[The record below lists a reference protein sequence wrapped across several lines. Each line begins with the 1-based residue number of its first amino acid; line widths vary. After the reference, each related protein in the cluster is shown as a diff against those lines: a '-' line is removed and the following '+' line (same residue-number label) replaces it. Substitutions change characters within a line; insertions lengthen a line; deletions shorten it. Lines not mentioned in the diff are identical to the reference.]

1 MKTYAYHAVSS
12 DGRRVS
18 GRARAHDELEL
29 DRELESRGLHLGSA
43 SVLSGARS
51 RRRAR
56 IPADELLSMTTQL
69 AVTSGAGVP
78 LVQALESISRR
89 AASRETSDVLDEI
102 VLGLEHGQ
110 ALSEALEAHPRCF
123 PLVYRASVRAG
134 ESSGALDVILRRLAR
149 HLEWARAM
157 RATTLQAL
165 TYPALLGMAI
175 LALLAILISF
185 VLPRIL
191 KLYPGGV
198 EDLPAQTR
206 TVMALSAFLRDQAAP
221 LLGALLLGGLAL
233 ALVRRTESGRVALGR
248 LVLAVPRLG
257 RVALQIATSRFAS
270 TASILHNAGCDV
282 FTVLDIAGE
291 TCGNAALQ
299 AGFRRTA
306 EGVRRGLTITESLER
321 EPLADPLLIQLVS
334 VGEQTGDLG
343 SSLARLVEY
352 YDEEIPRLVKRLL
365 GFLEPAILVASAL
378 VVGYILLAALLP
390 IFNLY
395 ETL

>member
-1 MKTYAYHAVSS
+1 MKTYAYVAVAS
-12 DGRRVS
+12 DGRRVT
-18 GRARAHDELEL
+18 GRARADDELTL
-29 DRELESRGLHLGSA
+29 DRELEGHGLQLCKASA
-43 SVLSGARS
+43 QASTRT
-51 RRRAR
+51 RRRR
-56 IPADELLSMTTQL
+56 RVPSDELLAITTQL

-78 LVQALESISRR
+78 LLQALHGMARR
-89 AASRETSDVLDEI
+89 AQSEAGRELLEEI
-102 VLGLEHGQ
+102 ALGLQHGQ

-134 ESSGALDVILRRLAR
+134 EASGSLDHVLRRLAR
-149 HLEWARAM
+149 HLEWNRAM

-165 TYPALLGMAI
+165 TYPAFLGLAI
-175 LALLAILISF
+175 VSLVVALLTF

-198 EDLPAQTR
+198 QDLPSQTR
-206 TVMALSAFLRDQAAP
+206 TVIAISDFLRGNAA
-221 LLGALLLGGLAL
+221 LLAL
-233 ALVRRTESGRVALGR
+233 AAAGAVAALSLARRNATGRVFLGR
-248 LVLAVPRLG
+248 CLFAIPRLG

-270 TASILHNAGCDV
+270 TASTLFNAGCDV
-282 FTVLDIAGE
+282 FTVLDVAGQ
-291 TCGNAALQ
+291 TCGNAALE

-321 EPLADPLLIQLVS
+321 EPLADPLLVQLVS

-343 SSLARLVEY
+343 SSLGRLVEY
-352 YDEEIPRLVKRLL
+352 YDEEIPRLVKRFL
-365 GFLEPAILVASAL
+365 GFLEPAILLSSAL

-395 ETL
+395 ENL